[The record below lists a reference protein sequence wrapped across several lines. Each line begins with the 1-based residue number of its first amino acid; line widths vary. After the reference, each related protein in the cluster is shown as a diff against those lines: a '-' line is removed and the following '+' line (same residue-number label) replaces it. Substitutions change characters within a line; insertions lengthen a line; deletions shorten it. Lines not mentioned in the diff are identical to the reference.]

1 MGALLARELAPDA
14 DVAALPLVGMGL
26 AYAGVPLLDPR
37 APLPSGGFGARGRG
51 WFADLRAGGVG
62 LVSRQRRT
70 LGRRRGRVSHAV
82 AIGDVFCLW
91 MTAAAGTPVTLIA
104 TAKSSRHDP
113 HGWLEIQLLRRLAGR
128 VFARDEETA
137 GGLRAAGI
145 DAVYVGNPLMDAIGH
160 AATETLRRPDCH
172 VVLLLPG
179 SRVDAYRNLSALLR
193 LADAVA
199 PHMPV
204 RWLCALAP
212 TLDRSAV
219 AASAAAAGWSAADT
233 LLTRGAATV
242 LLTTDFSGGVR
253 DADVVVSLAGT
264 ASEQAAGMGRPV
276 VAFPGAGTQFTPAF
290 LAAQQR
296 LLGDALVAASGWT
309 DAAAD
314 VRRLLGD
321 PDERLRRSAAGR
333 LRMGPPGAVA
343 RIARSILEQVDATP
357 PSTSRAGP

>member
-1 MGALLARELAPDA
+1 MGALLARELAPHA
-14 DVAALPLVGMGL
+14 DVAALPLVGVGL

-51 WFADLRAGGVG
+51 WFADLRAGGVR
-62 LVSRQRRT
+62 LVGRQRRA
-70 LGRRRGRVSHAV
+70 LGRQRGRVSHAV

-91 MTAAAGTPVTLIA
+91 MSAAARTPVTLIA

-113 HGWLEIQLLRRLAGR
+113 HGWLEIQMLRRLAGR

-137 GGLRAAGI
+137 GALRAAGL
-145 DAVYVGNPLMDAIGH
+145 DAVYVGNPLMDTIGR
-160 AATETLRRPDCH
+160 ASSETLRRPDGH

-193 LADAVA
+193 LAGEVN

-212 TLDRSAV
+212 TLDPSAV
-219 AASAAAAGWSAADT
+219 TASATAAGWSAADT

-242 LLTTDFSGGVR
+242 LLTTDFSGAVR

-276 VAFPGAGTQFTPAF
+276 VAFPGAGTQFTPSF

-296 LLGDALVAASGWT
+296 LLGDALVAAPSWT
-309 DAAAD
+309 DAAGVVD
-314 VRRLLGD
+314 RLLGN
-321 PDERLRRSAAGR
+321 PEERLRRGAAGR
-333 LRMGPPGAVA
+333 LRMGPPGAIG
-343 RIARSILEQVDATP
+343 RISESVLGMLAEPHS
-357 PSTSRAGP
+357 SRR